1 MLCAEAALIAV
12 VGRAKRAAGAGTEAA
27 SSQVL
32 SVAQGK
38 RRKYQYQII
47 ILMSR
52 LRPSSSL
59 LPHLPRTKRHGKI
72 CGYISI
78 WTTRLDLIG
87 VTTPNILIAS

>member
-12 VGRAKRAAGAGTEAA
+12 VGHAKLAAGAETEAA

-38 RRKYQYQII
+38 RRRYQYRII

-59 LPHLPRTKRHGKI
+59 SSHSQRTKWHVAI
-72 CGYISI
+72 CEYI
-78 WTTRLDLIG
+78 
-87 VTTPNILIAS
+87 